1 MQRKKLKPT
10 DHWTDLWH
18 GEHARYFTVA
28 RSTYADI
35 INDVYDEVVKAIADG
50 STLKTFQDR
59 LTPILQEK
67 GWWGKAEDGV
77 QLGSPRRLRTIYDT
91 NLRTSY
97 AAGRWERIQRR
108 KNPGRICVM
117 FAFWM
122 KRPERHTG
130 SGTVWFCRLIIPFGR
145 HIIRR
150 TAGIA
155 AAACSS

>member
-1 MQRKKLKPT
+1 MANNFIPKEVLAFLQRKKLKPT

-35 INDVYDEVVKAIADG
+35 VNDVYDEVVKAIADG

-77 QLGSPRRLRTIYDT
+77 QLGSPRRLRTITIPIFVPLTRPVDG
-91 NLRTSY
+91 NGSSG
-97 AAGRWERIQRR
+97 A
-108 KNPGRICVM
+108 KNPGRICAM
-117 FAFWM
+117 SAFWM
-122 KRPERHTG
+122 KRPEPNTG
-130 SGTVWFCRLIIPFGR
+130 SGII
-145 HIIRR
+145 
-150 TAGIA
+150 
-155 AAACSS
+155 